1 MQAPESVGNAWPWL
15 APRNVIGARGP
26 ASPRMSA
33 QAMKGVTN
41 NLGKRTA
48 PDPIQRREHRTGHGR
63 AEPVSVDSGESA
75 LHGATSNDAAR
86 LASAA
91 NRLAT
96 EIARRPADFWRERR
110 QVTDA
115 PPRRSLSLS
124 LAPGNPPSNGPVRA
138 RGVTASPGRPRLQ
151 ARVRSHPAPPLS
163 SPPPPA
169 LPHPSLTRSPR
180 NPQAA

>member
-15 APRNVIGARGP
+15 APRNAIGARGP

-48 PDPIQRREHRTGHGR
+48 PDPIQRREHRTGHER

-86 LASAA
+86 PASAA

-96 EIARRPADFWRERR
+96 EIARRPAGLWRERR

-115 PPRRSLSLS
+115 PPTIAALFARTRESALEWAGQGARRHRV
-124 LAPGNPPSNGPVRA
+124 ARTTPAAGPGPQPSGPA
-138 RGVTASPGRPRLQ
+138 R
-151 ARVRSHPAPPLS
+151 PLS
-163 SPPPPA
+163 SPPPA
-169 LPHPSLTRSPR
+169 LPHPSLTSSPR
-180 NPQAA
+180 NTQAA

>member
-63 AEPVSVDSGESA
+63 SEPVSVDSGESA

-86 LASAA
+86 PASAA

-96 EIARRPADFWRERR
+96 EIARRPAGLWRERR

-115 PPRRSLSLS
+115 PRRSLPLS
-124 LAPGNPPSNGPVRA
+124 LAPGNPLSNGPVRA
-138 RGVTASPGRPRLQ
+138 RGVTASPGRPRLR
-151 ARVRSHPAPPLS
+151 ARVRSHPAPPA
-163 SPPPPA
+163 PCPVRP
-169 LPHPSLTRSPR
+169 LPCPTLR
-180 NPQAA
+180 